1 MPQTSGTVIK
11 ALSILDEF
19 LTGADEIGLRELTS
33 RTGIHKTTVM
43 RLCASLTKAG
53 LLERPNR
60 MNYRLGPKAWQL
72 GQAYSRSFRLEG
84 IIRPILQR
92 AREQTG
98 ESASYYVVEGNERVC
113 RFRENSRLVIR
124 HHIDEGARMPLG
136 SGVVG
141 RVLQAFSGRKGADFD
156 RIRRAGYLIAQG
168 READTTSVSVPVID
182 EEGRLH
188 GALVV
193 SGPSL
198 RFSGDKPKKA
208 LVLIKAAADE
218 IRSTLPDLAMQR

>member
-11 ALSILDEF
+11 ALSLLDEF
-19 LTGADEIGLRELTS
+19 LTGTDEIGLRELTK

-60 MNYRLGPKAWQL
+60 TVYRLGPKAWQL

-84 IIRPILQR
+84 IIRPILR
-92 AREQTG
+92 RVREQTG
-98 ESASYYVVEGNERVC
+98 ESVSFYVIDGNERVC
-113 RFRENSRLVIR
+113 RFRENSQLVIR

-141 RVLQAFSGRKGADFD
+141 RVLLAFAGRKGADFD
-156 RIRRAGYLIAQG
+156 RIRRAGFLIAQG

-182 EEGRLH
+182 DQGRMH
-188 GALVV
+188 GGLVV

-208 LVLIKAAADE
+208 LAMIKAAAAE
-218 IRSTLPDLAMQR
+218 IRSALPDLAMQR